1 MHHEFHHEF
10 VLNDLMNYAAGLAD
24 VQGFEV
30 KDNVVTY
37 PNMVATGTSRF
48 YKINEY
54 ISFQLVNYAAKKRMV
69 FKMKPSNQN
78 HVALTFQD
86 FTFAKCTDH
95 DYECKEIVT
104 TNNKIGSALCK
115 STRMEESVVILP
127 GMHIKVI
134 LILLKEGW
142 VNNILKS
149 DVNTGKFNKYMV
161 HQQANFRKQYLGP
174 EQRKLFNE
182 IFEKSSSV
190 LLENLYFESRV
201 LNLLQTFLS
210 DVLTKDDE
218 EESLVFSCGEDIR
231 MMQLAEKYISENLH
245 SPFPGVEHL
254 CRICLMSRTKF
265 INLFSR
271 VYGMSSFDY
280 YQKKRLNSAFE
291 LLMTGKYAIGEVAE
305 KIGYLG
311 INNFASA
318 FKKEFHIMPRDLL
331 GTIKKSAL
339 EREK

>member
-1 MHHEFHHEF
+1 MHHEFHYEF
-10 VLNDLMNYAAGLAD
+10 VLNDLMNYAADLAHM
-24 VQGFEV
+24 QGFDV

-37 PNMVATGTSRF
+37 PDMVATGTSRF

-54 ISFQLVNYAAKKRMV
+54 ISFQLVNYTAKKKMV
-69 FKMKPSNQN
+69 FRMRPSYQN

-95 DYECKEIVT
+95 DYECNEIIT

-115 STRMEESVVILP
+115 STKMEESVVILP

-142 VNNILKS
+142 VNNILRS
-149 DVNTGKFNKYMV
+149 DVNTAKFNKYMV
-161 HQQANFRKQYLGP
+161 WQQANFRKQYLGP
-174 EQRKLFNE
+174 EQRRLFNE
-182 IFEKSSSV
+182 IFEKSSSIV
-190 LLENLYFESRV
+190 LENLYFESRV
-201 LNLLQTFLS
+201 LNLLQTFLN

-218 EESLVFSCGEDIR
+218 QESFVFSSAEDIR
-231 MMQLAEKYISENLH
+231 MLQLAEKYISENLH
-245 SPFPGVEHL
+245 SPFPGVGQL

-280 YQKKRLNSAFE
+280 YQKKRLSMAFE
-291 LLMTGKYAIGEVAE
+291 LLKTGKYAIGEVAE
-305 KIGYLG
+305 KIGYIG
-311 INNFASA
+311 INNFAAA
-318 FKKEFHIMPRDLL
+318 FKKEFDMMPRDLL
-331 GTIKKSAL
+331 FNVKKVL
-339 EREK
+339 